1 MAKLLPLLLV
11 LSLTQI
17 FAQGRLSNQ
26 IEAEFQRALTLYETK
41 NYEEALK
48 IFNELSED
56 KNISGKTTA
65 SIVFKGK
72 ILGDIQKYSEAEKV
86 LQDFL
91 VQYPS
96 SKYYEEAELALAKI
110 FLEQY
115 DYSQAFEEIFSLLLK
130 TESSYY
136 TDYGKATAEKI
147 ALNYIDPDFIKALN
161 DSISSS
167 EGAEKIKP
175 FLLLLLGKLYYQENI
190 YPAAEKYFSELI
202 SVFPRSAE
210 REEAGDIYQNIAELK
225 KQSASENLIGVL
237 LPLSGSISGESSAAA
252 KEILGGIKFAVS
264 EYNNVHQE
272 KIGLLIRDTQMRG
285 ERLKTIKDEFQKIL
299 ALKSI
304 IGPVFSTEVREALEI
319 FKGIEIPIISP
330 TATDSD
336 LTVINDFFFQANP
349 PFGIRGKIIA
359 QYIFYVEN
367 KRKIAVLTSNDDYS
381 VPLSNNF
388 ILEFSKL
395 GGEITSVE
403 TYKSNSYDF
412 SGQVANIAKDS
423 LILEGIYIPITNK
436 LDAVPIITEI
446 VKNKLDVSIYGDQ
459 DWLLAKGYKAS
470 SGFSNQ
476 LIFSSDYFIDYNS
489 QEYQELNR
497 NFYKLTKTDANRNV
511 LYGYDT
517 AKYLLTVLRNSIGSG
532 ILIKHKME
540 SGITATGFHNNIS
553 FNVNRI
559 NRFLNIIRY
568 IDDKFELIDK
578 FQAGI

>member
-1 MAKLLPLLLV
+1 MAKLLLLLLV

-65 SIVFKGK
+65 SMVFKGK
-72 ILGDIQKYSEAEKV
+72 ILADIQKYSEAEKV

-96 SKYYEEAELALAKI
+96 SKYYEEAELTLAKV

-237 LPLSGSISGESSAAA
+237 LPLSGSISSESSAAA

-497 NFYKLTKTDANRNV
+497 NFYKLAKTDANRNV

>member
-1 MAKLLPLLLV
+1 MAKLLLLLLV

-96 SKYYEEAELALAKI
+96 SKYYEEAELALAKV

-497 NFYKLTKTDANRNV
+497 NFYKLAKTDANRNV

>member
-1 MAKLLPLLLV
+1 MAKLLLLLLV

-96 SKYYEEAELALAKI
+96 SKYYEEAELALAKV

>member
-17 FAQGRLSNQ
+17 FAQGTLSNQ

-48 IFNELSED
+48 IFNELSEE

-237 LPLSGSISGESSAAA
+237 LPLSGSISSESSAAA
-252 KEILGGIKFAVS
+252 KEILEGIKFAVS

-497 NFYKLTKTDANRNV
+497 NFYKLAKTDANRNV